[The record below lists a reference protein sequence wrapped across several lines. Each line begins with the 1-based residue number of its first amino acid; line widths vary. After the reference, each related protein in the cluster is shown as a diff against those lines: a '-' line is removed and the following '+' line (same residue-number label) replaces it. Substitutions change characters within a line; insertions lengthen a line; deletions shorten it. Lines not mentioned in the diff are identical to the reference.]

1 MKFAIT
7 FFGLAVLFLVMLV
20 GGWTTVASGAMWASI
35 LLTIGSWGFGICI
48 ILAIVFFVIK
58 K

>member
-1 MKFAIT
+1 MKFALI
-7 FFGLAVLFLVMLV
+7 FLGLAMLFLVMLV
-20 GGWTTVASGAMWASI
+20 GGWTTLMTGAIWASL

>member
-7 FFGLAVLFLVMLV
+7 FLGLAVLFLVVLV
-20 GGWTTVASGAMWASI
+20 GGWSMLTSGAVWAS
-35 LLTIGSWGFGICI
+35 LFLTIGSWGFGICI